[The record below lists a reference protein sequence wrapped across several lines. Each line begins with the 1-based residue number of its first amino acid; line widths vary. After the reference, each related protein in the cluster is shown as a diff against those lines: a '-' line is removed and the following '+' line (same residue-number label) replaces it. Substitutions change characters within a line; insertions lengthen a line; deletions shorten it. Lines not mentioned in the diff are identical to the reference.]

1 MSEIGVED
9 RVLTRVCGRCSVQ
22 SQTSG
27 DFCPNCGRSYVR
39 RGLSKRTRLIA
50 VGVVVLVLLGGGAA
64 GAVAKV
70 RHDRAA
76 EAAQAAA
83 AQKAAAEVKAKADA
97 KAAAAQKAAAE
108 RAANNAERRDRRQ
121 AVKEMERT
129 IAKDARKD
137 VASGLLDGPIF
148 YTTCDPLGGGSTDDL
163 TALTTTFS
171 CLAVTKKNNDG
182 TVSGYAYHATMNWS
196 EGSYSWGIGNS

>member
-1 MSEIGVED
+1 VP
-9 RVLTRVCGRCSVQ
+9 TRVCGKCSVQ

-27 DFCPNCGRSYVR
+27 DFCPNCGHSYTR
-39 RGLSKRTRLIA
+39 RALSKRTRLIA
-50 VGVVVLVLLGGGAA
+50 GGLVVLVLLGGGAA

-70 RHDRAA
+70 RHDQAA
-76 EAAQAAA
+76 EAGRAAA
-83 AQKAAAEVKAKADA
+83 DRKAATAAKVRADA
-97 KAAAAQKAAAE
+97 KAAVAKKAAAA
-108 RAANNAERRDRRQ
+108 RAADNAERRDRRQ
-121 AVKEMERT
+121 SGREMERT
-129 IAKDARKD
+129 IAKDARKE
-137 VASGLLDGPIF
+137 VESGLLEGPIF

>member
-1 MSEIGVED
+1 M
-9 RVLTRVCGRCSVQ
+9 
-22 SQTSG
+22 
-27 DFCPNCGRSYVR
+27 R
-39 RGLSKRTRLIA
+39 RGLSKRAKLIA
-50 VGVVVLVLLGGGAA
+50 AALVVLVLLGAGTSGG
-64 GAVAKV
+64 VAKV
-70 RHDRAA
+70 RHNRAA
-76 EAAQAAA
+76 ETAQAAA
-83 AQKAAAEVKAKADA
+83 DRKAAAEAKAKEDA
-97 KAAAAQKAAAE
+97 KAAAAQKAAAK
-108 RAANNAERRDRRQ
+108 RAADNAERRVRRQ

-171 CLAVTKKNNDG
+171 CLAVTKKNGDG

>member
-1 MSEIGVED
+1 M
-9 RVLTRVCGRCSVQ
+9 
-22 SQTSG
+22 
-27 DFCPNCGRSYVR
+27 
-39 RGLSKRTRLIA
+39 
-50 VGVVVLVLLGGGAA
+50 

-76 EAAQAAA
+76 EAAHAAA
-83 AQKAAAEVKAKADA
+83 DRKAAAEAKAKADA

-108 RAANNAERRDRRQ
+108 RAADNAERRDRRQ